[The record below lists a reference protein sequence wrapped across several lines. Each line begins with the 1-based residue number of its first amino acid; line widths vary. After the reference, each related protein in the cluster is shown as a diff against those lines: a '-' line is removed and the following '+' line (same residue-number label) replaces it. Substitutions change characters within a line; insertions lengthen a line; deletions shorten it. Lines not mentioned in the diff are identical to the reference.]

1 MILMQSCTYFA
12 SGHRHQ
18 RLKVLESLQLP
29 DVHLQDTNSAGQH
42 YQISNCCALDTRVP
56 ECPGFETRA

>member
-29 DVHLQDTNSAGQH
+29 DIHLQVTNSA
-42 YQISNCCALDTRVP
+42 RVP
-56 ECPGFETRA
+56 ERPRFETRAQIRPSTSLVP